1 MLYITKN
8 QQGPV
13 TAYCEFLMNKMLY
26 ITKNQQGPVT
36 IFWVKFHHISY
47 TLLKIN
53 RVL

>member
-13 TAYCEFLMNKMLY
+13 TKEAYYFFPSRLY

-36 IFWVKFHHISY
+36 EDSV
-47 TLLKIN
+47 
-53 RVL
+53 

>member
-13 TAYCEFLMNKMLY
+13 TENWYKILLKTLY

-36 IFWVKFHHISY
+36 
-47 TLLKIN
+47 
-53 RVL
+53 